1 MFAERQDGFSCRR
14 ALVSIIRS
22 ICWMEREFDRGSQLH
37 QGFHATT
44 LFAVGQRRTVRQDTI
59 APLTTI
65 LRLERNRT
73 RWSDQGALAQI
84 GGWLYDLAIKRGFA
98 AFRPLLVLSVLWLLS
113 VVAFRAAYDA
123 KDFLPAKDNLVTEE
137 RLKSGD
143 PGKTGIGPNNEQV
156 IIAFSPWTYA
166 FELVVPLIAIDGK
179 QNWIFWDPPD
189 MAAHS
194 TLTLTQRVSDRFAHW
209 LVVADPI
216 LGWIMT
222 SFLVTGIA
230 GLIRSPRG

>member
-1 MFAERQDGFSCRR
+1 MPPSIGVYHSFDLLDGARIRPRQSTTSRISRHNPICSWP
-14 ALVSIIRS
+14 ALVRQAGY
-22 ICWMEREFDRGSQLH
+22 DRAAD
-37 QGFHATT
+37 QG
-44 LFAVGQRRTVRQDTI
+44 L
-59 APLTTI
+59 

-143 PGKTGIGPNNEQV
+143 PGKTGIGPNNEQGP
-156 IIAFSPWTYA
+156 IAFSPWTYA

-179 QNWIFWDPPD
+179 
-189 MAAHS
+189 
-194 TLTLTQRVSDRFAHW
+194 
-209 LVVADPI
+209 
-216 LGWIMT
+216 
-222 SFLVTGIA
+222 
-230 GLIRSPRG
+230 